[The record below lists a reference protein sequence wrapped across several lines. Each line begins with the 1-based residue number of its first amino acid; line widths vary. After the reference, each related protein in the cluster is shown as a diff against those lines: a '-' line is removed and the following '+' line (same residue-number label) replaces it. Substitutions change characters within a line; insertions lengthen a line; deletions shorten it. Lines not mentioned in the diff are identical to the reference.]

1 MSDWKDRLCPRIIV
15 TALLI
20 SAMLTFLIGRLF
32 FIQVVEG
39 KNYARRAAGQ
49 RMLHLPLEISR
60 GQIYDRNMISITGR
74 KVVDSLVIFP
84 SLITNKEEAARL
96 IARATGDAYRQ
107 VLDRLDR
114 EESPF
119 KIEGI
124 SFPEKIK
131 GRNLR
136 GVVLIRDVLR
146 YDENSLARHLVGYV
160 DQSDRIGRAGIEKL
174 YHYYLAGEQE
184 ISVAALVD
192 GNLRIIPGLGYKVVN
207 RNIDIQRYNVQLTID
222 YHIQRK
228 VEEVLDRYKK
238 DGAVV
243 VLGVDTGEVLAMA
256 SRPNYR
262 QDRVGDYL
270 DGCRGELLNKAIQ
283 QYNLGSIFKTVV
295 ASVVLEKNLVNPFER
310 INCPGYAR
318 VGELEFKCS
327 AFEQGGHGQLDIYG
341 AYARSCNAFFIEMG
355 KRAGGTA
362 IIEMARAFGYGS
374 IIGINPYEEQP
385 GILPDIKEIY
395 PSDIGNISIGQGG
408 ILVTPLQ
415 VADMTNTIAN
425 NGIRKKPYVVKA
437 LIDDKGNIVRSENRK
452 DGERIISPFVAMEI
466 RKMMERVV
474 DEGTGKKAALPEWGG
489 TSGKTSSAQTGQ
501 KLGENEVVHAWFT
514 GYVPRIEPKYVI
526 TVLVENGKSGG
537 EVAAPIF
544 RDIAREIMEL
554 GER

>member
-437 LIDDKGNIVRSENRK
+437 LLDDKGNIVRSENRK

-501 KLGENEVVHAWFT
+501 KLGEDEVVHAWFT